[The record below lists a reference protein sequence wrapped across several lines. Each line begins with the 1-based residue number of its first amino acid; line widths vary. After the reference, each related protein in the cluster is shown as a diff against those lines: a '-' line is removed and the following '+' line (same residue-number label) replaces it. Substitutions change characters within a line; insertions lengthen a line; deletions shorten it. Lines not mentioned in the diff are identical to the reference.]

1 MHSRRPS
8 HDMTTRN
15 ALFYLT
21 DASFTVPGRTLLH
34 PTSATFSEGCM
45 TALIGHNGSGKSTLL
60 KLLARQLTPSS
71 GAIAMHGRPLS
82 AWGVREFARAV
93 AYLPQQ
99 LPAGDGMTVEELV
112 AMGRYPWHG
121 ALGRLGS
128 EDRAAVRDAM
138 ALTGVTPMAGELVAH
153 LSGGERQRCW
163 LAMLVAQRARCLL
176 LDEPTSAL
184 DIGHQLE
191 VLGLLRELTD
201 AHEVA
206 VVIVLHDVNLAAR
219 FCDEIVALRGGHL
232 FTSGTPDELMTDQTL
247 EAVYGV
253 PMAILAHPT
262 DGHRMAVAR

>member
-1 MHSRRPS
+1 
-8 HDMTTRN
+8 MTARD
-15 ALFYLT
+15 ALFHLT

-34 PTSATFSEGCM
+34 ATSATFRAGCM

-60 KLLARQLTPSS
+60 KLLARQQAPS
-71 GAIAMHGRPLS
+71 GGTIAMHGRPLS
-82 AWGVREFARAV
+82 AWGTREFAREV

-99 LPAGDGMTVEELV
+99 LPSGDGMTVAELV
-112 AMGRYPWHG
+112 ALGRYPWRG

-128 EDRAAVRDAM
+128 DDHTAVRDAM
-138 ALTGVTPMAGELVAH
+138 ALTGVTEMAGALVSH

-184 DIGHQLE
+184 DIGHQLD
-191 VLGLLRELTD
+191 VLRLLRRLTD
-201 AHEVA
+201 AHGVT
-206 VVIVLHDVNLAAR
+206 VIVVLHDINLAAR
-219 FCDEIVALRGGHL
+219 FCDEIVALRGGRL
-232 FTSGTPDELMTDQTL
+232 FTTGTPTALMTCETL

-253 PMAILAHPT
+253 PMAILPHPT